1 MPNTVIVNQFVT
13 HFRNIV
19 TQYGDEKFSKVA
31 LLLTFLL
38 AYKIGAA
45 CVTRTHDPRILAN
58 YNFRCHPKWDVCGL
72 DFLFTLASEA
82 LGGSCKVSTLA
93 SNEASTG
100 LPTALPV

>member
-13 HFRNIV
+13 HFRDIV
-19 TQYGDEKFSKVA
+19 TQYGDEKVSKVA

-58 YNFRCHPKWDVCGL
+58 YNFRCHPIWNVRAL
-72 DFLFTLASEA
+72 DFLFII
-82 LGGSCKVSTLA
+82 
-93 SNEASTG
+93 
-100 LPTALPV
+100 PTARLG

>member
-13 HFRNIV
+13 HFRGIV

-45 CVTRTHDPRILAN
+45 CVKGTHWHIN
-58 YNFRCHPKWDVCGL
+58 WQQ
-72 DFLFTLASEA
+72 
-82 LGGSCKVSTLA
+82 
-93 SNEASTG
+93 
-100 LPTALPV
+100 